1 MQLNV
6 IYYLTAS
13 LLGGLHALE
22 PGHGKTVVAAYLI
35 GSKGTKID
43 AILLGL
49 VVTFTHTFSVMLLAV
64 LAKIASERM
73 AFTEESLHGYLGFVA
88 GGMILAVGLWM
99 LIARIRGKEPFH
111 SHSHG
116 HSHHHEPFLMGD
128 DDHLHHNDHGHDH
141 EHASIHHDGHSHHHE
156 PFSGHDH
163 EHSHNGDHGQ
173 NHSFLKE
180 DLEAHSHSNGHEHPN
195 GHDHNEV
202 QKVLGQAEKRLGYW
216 QLSLLGISGGLVPCP
231 AAIAILLAA
240 AAAGRLG
247 EGLTYILL
255 FSLGLATVLIAIG
268 LVFVGAGKLAG
279 RFLDTKRFA
288 RKISIASAAL
298 ITCIGLFTVLNSVR
312 HVL

>member
-116 HSHHHEPFLMGD
+116 HSHHHEPFLGHD
-128 DDHLHHNDHGHDH
+128 DAQPHHNDQGHNH

-156 PFSGHDH
+156 PFSGDDH
-163 EHSHNGDHGQ
+163 EHSHNGDHGH

-180 DLEAHSHSNGHEHPN
+180 DLDAHSHSH
-195 GHDHNEV
+195 GHDQTEGEKV
-202 QKVLGQAEKRLGYW
+202 QGQAEKRLGYW

-240 AAAGRLG
+240 AAAGRLS

-255 FSLGLATVLIAIG
+255 FSLGLAAVLIAIG
-268 LVFVGAGKLAG
+268 LVFVGAGKLAS

-298 ITCIGLFTVLNSVR
+298 ITCIGLVTVLNSVR